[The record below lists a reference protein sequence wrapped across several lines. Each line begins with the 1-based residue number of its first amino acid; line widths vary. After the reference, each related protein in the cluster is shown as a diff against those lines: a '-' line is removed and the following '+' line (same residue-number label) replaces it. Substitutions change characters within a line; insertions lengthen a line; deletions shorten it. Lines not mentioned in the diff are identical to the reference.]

1 MPRIERDIE
10 VEAPLTAVYNQWTQF
25 EEFPRFMEGVQEVKQ
40 LDPRRLFWT
49 VEVAGRVDEWEAE
62 IDRQEPDELIS
73 WHSTAGRGM
82 DGVVMFRPAGE
93 DRTNVHLEI
102 AYEQETWAESVGDA
116 LGLVEGRVEGDL
128 ERFKEFIES
137 RGHETGGWRGEIEGD
152 AVHEGR
158 AHGEEPAEG
167 KSHLDTER
175 ATAEERQREPSTSD
189 TSAAPGG
196 GPVIDPN
203 TGQPRQV

>member
-137 RGHETGGWRGEIEGD
+137 RGHETGGWRGEIHSAEVRDGHPVVDDDTVETHRD
-152 AVHEGR
+152 A
-158 AHGEEPAEG
+158 
-167 KSHLDTER
+167 ER
-175 ATAEERQREPSTSD
+175 TTAEERQREPSPSETG
-189 TSAAPGG
+189 AAPGG